1 MAPLKKLRGTKP
13 AAQDK
18 WAGRKIPKLFYA
30 WAEAQEALIVKAL
43 VASAQAGAKEKA
55 ARGAK
60 VCIDKS
66 LSMPMHGYF

>member
-30 WAEAQEALIVKAL
+30 WAEAQEALIVKAF
-43 VASAQAGAKEKA
+43 VASAQAGAKEEA
-55 ARGAK
+55 ARAAK